1 MRRIIL
7 ITFLISLLISC
18 KENRIKKD
26 KQNENLLIKN
36 VETNEKELI
45 NKNPLE
51 STKGINFLKL
61 FYEKFYF
68 DDNDLTKFD
77 SQNEFLSAK
86 LIKKMDSLNS
96 DPENIILD
104 YDPFIQGQ
112 DFDGNLIRKS
122 LRIEH
127 KDNVYTATFELF
139 EGEKIVVIYELI
151 LENDSKILINKIL
164 NDVNFK

>member
-1 MRRIIL
+1 
-7 ITFLISLLISC
+7 
-18 KENRIKKD
+18 
-26 KQNENLLIKN
+26 
-36 VETNEKELI
+36 
-45 NKNPLE
+45 
-51 STKGINFLKL
+51 
-61 FYEKFYF
+61 
-68 DDNDLTKFD
+68 
-77 SQNEFLSAK
+77 
-86 LIKKMDSLNS
+86 MDSLNS